1 MFFYRDIFSVRFTF
15 QFVTFC
21 EKLARVMKLDEI
33 ANDVGLDVNGDALL
47 ARGEQLVKLEVRHP
61 MDQSDINASILST
74 RIANANVSLSV
85 NSAVT
90 DLVVFTSRAIYS
102 TLLWHNR
109 LQGTEN
115 CLFTITLKFLQGSL
129 SVNFKIFFGFQ
140 NYVN

>member
-102 TLLWHNR
+102 TLL
-109 LQGTEN
+109 
-115 CLFTITLKFLQGSL
+115 
-129 SVNFKIFFGFQ
+129 
-140 NYVN
+140 